1 MYRLNKTTETYALTF
16 GKHELRLE
24 ILVDHH
30 MLLDPDAEDN
40 ILLSAEFDGKD
51 VMNRLSG
58 EPSDHGTDDRDYW
71 GEILIDLGLIT
82 ETDYGIDY
90 VFPEFLR
97 GRG

>member
-1 MYRLNKTTETYALTF
+1 MYHLNKTKEQSSLTY

-30 MLLDPDAEDN
+30 YWNDPDAEDN

-51 VMNRLSG
+51 IMNMLSG
-58 EPSDHGTDDRDYW
+58 EQSDHGTDDRDYW

-82 ETDYGIDY
+82 EAEYDI
-90 VFPEFLR
+90 VIPEFLR
-97 GRG
+97 GRV